1 MNGENFYVR
10 DGVVIIPKGSIIPDG
25 GVI

>member
-1 MNGENFYVR
+1 MDGKNFYVR
-10 DGVVIIPKGSIIPDG
+10 DGVVIIPKGSIISDG